1 MQELFLTFTGMTDSQ
16 FHNQATP
23 DRQEPGHTDN
33 GTRTK
38 AHNKKNRQQAEN
50 INITYANVTE
60 TVAPGGGGGGHT
72 SGFTVTSPPLG
83 GAVTD
88 TVVLSTPERG
98 TSLTIRV
105 SRVLT
110 LRSYSASQAQSTHR
124 IVSGGAAIPTPR
136 SSSALRRVGPRSAC
150 SKPRSNSTETDNT
163 STATARLAG
172 VGRYLLTL
180 LAAPTLPMLRSPGGF
195 RVVDNNRS

>member
-1 MQELFLTFTGMTDSQ
+1 MTDSQ

-60 TVAPGGGGGGHT
+60 TVAPGGGEGGHT

-88 TVVLSTPERG
+88 TVRPHPFRLLMRITSNYMTCTHFPISEGWGLTVTAPPRG
-98 TSLTIRV
+98 GEVTVR
-105 SRVLT
+105 
-110 LRSYSASQAQSTHR
+110 
-124 IVSGGAAIPTPR
+124 
-136 SSSALRRVGPRSAC
+136 
-150 SKPRSNSTETDNT
+150 
-163 STATARLAG
+163 
-172 VGRYLLTL
+172 
-180 LAAPTLPMLRSPGGF
+180 PG
-195 RVVDNNRS
+195 